1 MNSLQMLSHSNH
13 SEMVVLGYAISRID
27 GLKMVCSNLQRSDF
41 YSELH
46 QRLFTTI
53 LLGYHERGVLSI
65 HQLCE
70 AVQEG
75 DSELD
80 GKSYLVRVTR
90 LFFDPKQARECIE
103 EVRRL
108 SLLRRILMNDIFALF
123 KS

>member
-1 MNSLQMLSHSNH
+1 MNSLHMLSHSNH

-27 GLKMVCSNLQRSDF
+27 GLKVVCAHLQKGDF

-46 QRLFTTI
+46 QRIFTAI
-53 LLGYHERGVLSI
+53 LQCYQEGGVLSI
-65 HQLCE
+65 YRLCD

-80 GKSYLVRVTR
+80 GKSYLIRVTR
-90 LFFDPKQARECIE
+90 LFFDPKQAKECIE
-103 EVRRL
+103 EVKRL
-108 SLLRRILMNDIFALF
+108 SLLRRILMHDIFTLL